1 MNLETLCQDVTPF
14 LSNFSQILREHIYKR
29 GHFFKYCIILE
40 SIASLVS
47 EDFTS

>member
-1 MNLETLCQDVTPF
+1 MNLELLCEDVTPF
-14 LSNFSQILREHIYKR
+14 LSSFWQILRENIYER
-29 GHFFKYCIILE
+29 DHVFKYCIISE